1 MRFVILE
8 GRILFHDVARA
19 GATSAGAGRGCCC
32 VATSIQ
38 GTWNMFFFFGHSD
51 RICLGRIVI
60 LEARIFCFTTRPER
74 VPVAGEVVSSTWSSV
89 SGTGAI
95 GASGC
100 CVLPSE
106 LCAVLGSEISAAMGI

>member
-1 MRFVILE
+1 MMWPERVPLVRVPE
-8 GRILFHDVARA
+8 EAAVVLRHPSKGP
-19 GATSAGAGRGCCC
+19 GTCC
-32 VATSIQ
+32 
-38 GTWNMFFFFGHSD
+38 FFGHSD
-51 RICLGRIVI
+51 LPGEDCDFGS
-60 LEARIFCFTTRPER
+60 EDFFCFTTRPER